1 MDVYIIDIEYTVD
14 TLREYNSNQF
24 KGSQPKPDSFAT
36 SQHPGRNV
44 HINPTFHSNSP
55 KKLESPPDLHVAS
68 NYLRP

>member
-36 SQHPGRNV
+36 SQHPGRNF